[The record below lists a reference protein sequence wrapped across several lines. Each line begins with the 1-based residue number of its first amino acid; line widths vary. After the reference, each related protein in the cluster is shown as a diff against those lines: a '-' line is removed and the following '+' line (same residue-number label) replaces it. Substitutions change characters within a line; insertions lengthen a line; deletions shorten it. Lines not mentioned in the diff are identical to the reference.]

1 MKIYYI
7 NNKIV
12 QVNYDKDDFAWENNA
27 NNASILEID
36 EIAPENKTI
45 CIDLIR
51 TCHKTDIDGNN
62 KYSIQNGQLM
72 ELEGWE
78 EYIDENAI

>member
-1 MKIYYI
+1 MKIYYKNENI
-7 NNKIV
+7 IATV
-12 QVNYDKDDFAWENNA
+12 FDRDEFAWENNT
-27 NNASILEID
+27 NNASILEVD

-62 KYSIQNGQLM
+62 KYSIQNGELM

>member
-36 EIAPENKTI
+36 EIAPDNKPV
-45 CIDLIR
+45 CIDLYR
-51 TCHKTDIDGNN
+51 TFNKTDIDGNN
-62 KYSIQNGQLM
+62 KYSIQNGELM